1 MLIYSFPFWYYYV
14 WLNAAFIV
22 SSVIWSYSPY
32 PLRWFIRA
40 AGALIFQNAFSVW
53 IYYCVLY
60 ILNRFLFFAAYAY
73 QTSVNLGAGIYMP
86 MQYYF
91 LDSEIGLW
99 VGISLIYLSYNHHFT
114 LKVQEKICIHY
125 RHLR

>member
-14 WLNAAFIV
+14 WLNLAFIV
-22 SSVIWSYSPY
+22 SSMMWGYSKQPV
-32 PLRWFIRA
+32 RWLIRA
-40 AGALIFQNAFSVW
+40 SGALIFQNALSVW
-53 IYYCVLY
+53 IYYVVLFS
-60 ILNRFLFFAAYAY
+60 LNRFLFFVAYAY

-99 VGISLIYLSYNHHFT
+99 LGVLLIYLSYKNFT
-114 LKVQEKICIHY
+114 LKIRENSCTHY
-125 RHLR
+125 RRIR

>member
-1 MLIYSFPFWYYYV
+1 MLIYNFPFWYYYV

-22 SSVIWSYSPY
+22 SSIIWGYSEHPVK
-32 PLRWFIRA
+32 WIIRA
-40 AGALIFQNAFSVW
+40 SGALIFQNALSVW
-53 IYYCVLY
+53 IYYIVLFV
-60 ILNRFLFFAAYAY
+60 LNRFLFYAAYAY

-99 VGISLIYLSYNHHFT
+99 IGLALIYFSYNHHFT
-114 LKVQEKICIHY
+114 LKIEEKTCIHY